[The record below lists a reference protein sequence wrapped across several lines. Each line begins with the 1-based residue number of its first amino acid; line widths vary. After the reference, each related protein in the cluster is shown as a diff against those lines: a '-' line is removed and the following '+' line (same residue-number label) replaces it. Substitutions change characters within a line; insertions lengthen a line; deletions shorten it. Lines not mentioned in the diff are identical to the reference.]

1 MLDARIAITGGD
13 PEDLSS
19 LYEWLVSEDELRG
32 MVRVS
37 RRPIGQTEL
46 GSAVDLLTVALGAG
60 GAGSV
65 LSSALVTWLKAR
77 RTSAK
82 ITVEAEGRSVTLE
95 IDTLRDVSALL
106 EQVLGADDRHGTD
119 RDA

>member
-1 MLDARIAITGGD
+1 MDVRIATAGGD
-13 PEDLSS
+13 PEDLAS

-32 MVRVS
+32 RVRVS

-65 LSSALVTWLKAR
+65 LSSALITWLKAR

-82 ITVEAEGRSVTLE
+82 ITIEVEGRSVTLE
-95 IDTLRDVSALL
+95 IDTVRDVSVLL
-106 EQVLGADDRHGTD
+106 EQVLGTDDRRDTD